1 MVLKNK
7 RVIFMIILT
16 LLKSLC
22 CRVFIQALKN
32 RPIDGTDLIL
42 RGTTLIDMEQNHI
55 RLVESLSGLMRRPL
69 RPVSQ
74 GWDEV

>member
-1 MVLKNK
+1 
-7 RVIFMIILT
+7 MIILT